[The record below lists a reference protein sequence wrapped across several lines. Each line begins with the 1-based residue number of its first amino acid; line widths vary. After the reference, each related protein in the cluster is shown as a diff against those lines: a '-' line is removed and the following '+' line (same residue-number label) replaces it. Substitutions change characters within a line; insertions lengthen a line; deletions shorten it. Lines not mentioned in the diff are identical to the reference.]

1 MDTGSYSISML
12 FWLGGLVVASFFLSK
27 GAESLSHFLGGKF
40 VGRTLLSI
48 ATTLPEIIIVFYAS
62 KMALYDVSLGSALG
76 SNVLMM
82 SLGLSVMVLIA
93 TTRLSK
99 KPVSEI
105 NVEGFRTDM
114 IFLVLTA
121 IFGVAMFID
130 GYCIIDG
137 FIFLAFFF
145 VYIAFAFYETRKKSH
160 TEIGR
165 KPITL
170 FSGGKAILF
179 FIVGTV
185 GIFLCAEPFIH
196 SIEKLAGGIGVSAAV
211 IAVILSPL
219 AGEMPE
225 KISVMLLARRGKRGV
240 SISIA
245 NVLGSKVLNN
255 TLLLSVMIFGATLFH
270 GVNTVINPNGLL
282 RFQVYWTGI
291 LTILAVSLMFDRKL
305 TLSDGVSLSILYF
318 ASIGLQFVLLGFI

>member
-1 MDTGSYSISML
+1 ML
-12 FWLGGLVVASFFLSK
+12 FWLGGLVVASFFLSN

-48 ATTLPEIIIVFYAS
+48 ATTLPEIIIIFYAS

-76 SNVLMM
+76 SNILMM
-82 SLGLSVMVLIA
+82 SLGLSFMILIA
-93 TTRLSK
+93 TTKLSK

-121 IFGVAMFID
+121 IFAVAMFID

-137 FIFLAFFF
+137 FIFLALFI
-145 VYIAFAFYETRKKSH
+145 VYIAFAFYETRKRKH
-160 TEIGR
+160 IEIER
-165 KPITL
+165 KLFTL
-170 FSGGKAILF
+170 SSRVKAILF
-179 FIVGTV
+179 FIVGTT
-185 GIFLCAEPFIH
+185 GTFLCAEPFIH
-196 SIEKLAGGIGVSAAV
+196 SIEKFAGGTGVSAAV

-225 KISVMLLARRGKRGV
+225 KISMMLLARRGKRGV

-255 TLLLSVMIFGATLFH
+255 TLLLSVMIFGATLSY

-305 TLSDGVSLSILYF
+305 TLSDGVSLSILYL

>member
-1 MDTGSYSISML
+1 ML
-12 FWLGGLVVASFFLSK
+12 FWLGGLVVASFFLSN
-27 GAESLSHFLGGKF
+27 GAESLSHFLGGIF

-62 KMALYDVSLGSALG
+62 KMALYDFSLGSALG
-76 SNVLMM
+76 SNILMM

-93 TTRLSK
+93 TTKLSK

-105 NVEGFRTDM
+105 NVEGFRADM

-121 IFGVAMFID
+121 IFAVVMFID
-130 GYCIIDG
+130 GYDIIDG

-145 VYIAFAFYETRKKSH
+145 AYIAFAFYETKKRRHS
-160 TEIGR
+160 EIGR
-165 KPITL
+165 TPITL
-170 FSGGKAILF
+170 VSGGKAILF
-179 FIVGTV
+179 FIVGTA

-196 SIEKLAGGIGVSAAV
+196 SIEKFAGGIGVSVAV

-245 NVLGSKVLNN
+245 NVLGSKILNN

-270 GVNTVINPNGLL
+270 GGNTVINPNGLL

-305 TLSDGVSLSILYF
+305 TLSDGISLSILYV

>member
-1 MDTGSYSISML
+1 ML

-76 SNVLMM
+76 SNILMM

-93 TTRLSK
+93 TTKLSK
-99 KPVSEI
+99 NPVSEI
-105 NVEGFRTDM
+105 NVDGFRTDM

-137 FIFLAFFF
+137 FIFLAFFLG
-145 VYIAFAFYETRKKSH
+145 YIAFAFYETRKGRH
-160 TEIGR
+160 NEIGR

-170 FSGGKAILF
+170 VSGGKSIVF
-179 FIVGTV
+179 FIVGTA

-225 KISVMLLARRGKRGV
+225 KISVILLARRGKRGV

-270 GVNTVINPNGLL
+270 GVNTVINPDGLL

-305 TLSDGVSLSILYF
+305 TLSDGISLSILYL

>member
-1 MDTGSYSISML
+1 MVS
-12 FWLGGLVVASFFLSK
+12 SFFLSN

-48 ATTLPEIIIVFYAS
+48 ATTIPEIIIVFYAS
-62 KMALYDVSLGSALG
+62 TMLLYDFALGSALG
-76 SNVLMM
+76 SNILMM
-82 SLGLSVMVLIA
+82 SLGLSVMILIA

-99 KPVSEI
+99 KPVNEI
-105 NVEGFRTDM
+105 NVGGFKTDM
-114 IFLVLTA
+114 IFLILTA
-121 IFGVAMFID
+121 IAGIAMFID

-137 FIFLAFFF
+137 FIFFGFFL
-145 VYIAFAFYETRKKSH
+145 VYVAFAFYETRKSRKI
-160 TEIGR
+160 EIEKR
-165 KPITL
+165 PFTL
-170 FSGGKAILF
+170 IAGGKAILF
-179 FIVGTV
+179 FIIGTI
-185 GIFLCAEPFIH
+185 GTFLCAEPFIH
-196 SIEKLAGGIGVSAAV
+196 SIEKFAGGIGVSAAV

-225 KISVMLLARRGKRGV
+225 KISVMMLAGRGKRGV

-255 TLLLSVMIFGATLFH
+255 TLLLSIMIFGAALYH
-270 GVNTVINPNGLL
+270 GVDTVINPNGLL

-305 TLSDGVSLSILYF
+305 TLSDGISLAILYL

>member
-1 MDTGSYSISML
+1 MDSYLISML
-12 FWLGGLVVASFFLSK
+12 FWLGGLIVASFFLSK

-76 SNVLMM
+76 SNILMM

-93 TTRLSK
+93 TTKLSK

-105 NVEGFRTDM
+105 NVEGFRTDL

-137 FIFLAFFF
+137 FIFLAFFIA
-145 VYIAFAFYETRKKSH
+145 YIAFAFYETRKKSH
-160 TEIGR
+160 AEIER

-170 FSGGKAILF
+170 VSGGKSIVF
-179 FIVGTV
+179 FIIGTI
-185 GIFLCAEPFIH
+185 GTFLCAEPFIH

-211 IAVILSPL
+211 MAVILSPL

-225 KISVMLLARRGKRGV
+225 KISVMMLARRGKRGV
-240 SISIA
+240 SISLA

-270 GVNTVINPNGLL
+270 GVDTVINPNGLL

-305 TLSDGVSLSILYF
+305 TLSDGVSLSILY
-318 ASIGLQFVLLGFI
+318 